1 MKWLDH
7 VARDPVPWL
16 LDPANPSARFLTLKH
31 IFEKPASRLIE
42 EGQRILD
49 WKPIKQIRHHWS
61 DTNFWGRADNPYYGG
76 QAGNFGTLYLLA
88 QVSTPRF
95 PEAATA
101 CENLLT
107 RGRRSDGH
115 FAPEGAG
122 AAPWHS
128 YTSMALSILTHFGF
142 GDDPRVESAWEALNE
157 GIRNDPNHLGCVMG
171 DRACRAGAIKALSAL
186 IHCGAETMTP
196 NDPNVLDHLCKYL
209 LAHNYDWERKD
220 ADWALPRFPR
230 FYDTDLF
237 ELCHVVA
244 HTSYRL
250 HAGYLP
256 IVQRMVRMQ
265 DQEGRWS
272 KLKAT
277 HILPEERIF
286 QPSRWL
292 TFEAVHALMLIY
304 GDEMYAP

>member
-1 MKWLDH
+1 MKWMDH

-16 LDPANPSARFLTLKH
+16 LDPANPSARYLTLKH

-42 EGQRILD
+42 EEQRILN
-49 WKPIKQIRHHWS
+49 WGAVTQLRRHWNP
-61 DTNFWGRADNPYYGG
+61 TNFWGRAENPYYGG

-88 QVSTPRF
+88 QLNVPRC
-95 PEAATA
+95 PEVEAA
-101 CENLLT
+101 CENLLA

-115 FAPEGAG
+115 FAPEGVG

-128 YTSMALSILTHFGF
+128 YASMALSILTHFGF
-142 GDDPRVESAWEALNE
+142 ADDPRVRSAWEALNE
-157 GIRNDPNHLGCVMG
+157 GIRTDPKHLGCVM
-171 DRACRAGAIKALSAL
+171 DDKACRAGAVKALAAL
-186 IHCGAETMTP
+186 IHCGADTRTP
-196 NDPNVLDHLCKYL
+196 NDPEILDHLAKYL
-209 LAHNYDWERKD
+209 LDYIYDWERKD

-230 FYDTDLF
+230 FYDTDLI

-244 HTSYRL
+244 HTSYQMHHRVQ
-250 HAGYLP
+250 P
-256 IVQRMVRMQ
+256 IVQRMIHMQ
-265 DQEGRWS
+265 DQEGRWP

-277 HILPEERIF
+277 HSFPEERIF

-292 TFEAVHALMLIY
+292 TFEAIHSLMLIH